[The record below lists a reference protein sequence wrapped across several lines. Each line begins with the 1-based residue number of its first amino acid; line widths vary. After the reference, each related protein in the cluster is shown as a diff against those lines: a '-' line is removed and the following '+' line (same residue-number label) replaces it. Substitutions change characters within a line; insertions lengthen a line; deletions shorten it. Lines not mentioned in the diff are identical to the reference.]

1 MATGSRAERHVRAP
15 SAYYLY
21 EGGSA
26 LLNALA
32 FTLML
37 VFQVQVVGLSPFELV
52 LMGTVLEV
60 TILLFEIPTGVVADV
75 YSRRRSVLIGAAAI
89 GASLLLQGLWP
100 MFWPTLVAQA
110 VWGIGYTF
118 VSGAL
123 QAWVTDEV
131 GEDAVQP
138 IFTRGVQLALALTI
152 AGTATA
158 GLIGQVDLRLP
169 MLCAGAGYLVLALVL
184 VVVMPETGFRPVP
197 KAERQGWR
205 QFGTSLKAGLE
216 VARRRPLV
224 RGFAWVGLFVG
235 LSSETVDRLWTAHI
249 LASFTL
255 PPLGGT
261 SGTALWF
268 SLFALVGT
276 LMSLV
281 ASLLAN
287 RLANRRLNQLHPGG
301 LLAGLVLLQVAGI
314 LGFALIGS
322 LALALV
328 ALWLR
333 DAARALAEPVQATW
347 LNRSIDSRSRAT
359 TLSLVGQ
366 ADALGQVVGGPP
378 LGALASRTS
387 IPVGLVAS
395 ALVLAPAAAILARMG
410 GRSRRSP
417 G

>member
-1 MATGSRAERHVRAP
+1 MTAGSRAHRHVRAP
-15 SAYYLY
+15 AAYYLY

-60 TILLFEIPTGVVADV
+60 TILLFEIPTGVVADL
-75 YSRRRSVLIGAAAI
+75 YSRRRSVLIGTAVI
-89 GASLLLQGLWP
+89 GASLLLQSLWP
-100 MFWPTLVAQA
+100 VFWPTLIAQA

-123 QAWVTDEV
+123 QAWITDEV

-138 IFTRGVQLALALTI
+138 VFTRGVQLALALMI
-152 AGTATA
+152 AGTVAA
-158 GLIGQVDLRLP
+158 GLVGQLDLRLP
-169 MLCAGAGYLVLALVL
+169 MLCAGVGYLLLALGL
-184 VVVMPETGFRPVP
+184 LMVMPETAFRPVP

-205 QFGTSLKAGLE
+205 QFGITLRASVGL
-216 VARRRPLV
+216 ARRRPLV
-224 RGFAWVGLFVG
+224 RGFAWVALFVG
-235 LSSETVDRLWTAHI
+235 LSSEAVDRLWVAHI
-249 LASFTL
+249 LAAFTL
-255 PPLGGT
+255 PPLAGT

-268 SLFALVGT
+268 SLFGLVGT
-276 LMSLV
+276 LLSLV

-301 LLAGLVLLQVAGI
+301 VLAGLVLLQVAGI
-314 LGFALIGS
+314 IGFALIGS
-322 LALALV
+322 VVVALT

-333 DAARALAEPVQATW
+333 DAARALAEPVQAAW

-366 ADALGQVVGGPP
+366 LDALGQVVGGPP
-378 LGALASRTS
+378 LGALAARTS

-395 ALVLAPAAAILARMG
+395 ALVLAPAAAILASM
-410 GRSRRSP
+410 GRSSRRPP